1 MLHFQCTSHKLKITF
16 TFHLFFLR
24 NLVLTLFDINIKVLS
39 FILLKNVGKRNYKLV
54 KLKSYKE
61 MGRRSARWH
70 KVTLTLD
77 HNSQ

>member
-1 MLHFQCTSHKLKITF
+1 MKYMIKKHMLHFQCTSHKLKITF

-54 KLKSYKE
+54 KLKSYKDGE
-61 MGRRSARWH
+61 AHAGIKS
-70 KVTLTLD
+70 L
-77 HNSQ
+77 